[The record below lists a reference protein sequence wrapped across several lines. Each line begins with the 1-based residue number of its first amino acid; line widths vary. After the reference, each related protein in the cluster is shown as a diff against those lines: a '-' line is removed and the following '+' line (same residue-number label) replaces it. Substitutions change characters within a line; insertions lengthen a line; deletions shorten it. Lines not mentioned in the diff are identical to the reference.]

1 MSAEVMVSVSD
12 FVLAGFSGMLAFK
25 LLSRQTEMRRTKRWF
40 GIVLGAIAFS
50 ALLGGISHGFLPED
64 RSRLG
69 SLMWRAT
76 LMSIGPAAVGLWMLA
91 SLLLFRPATVER
103 ARTLG
108 LIALAIYVGVVLFE
122 YQNFMIALAVYL
134 PAAVLLLVAFAVNL
148 RNKRESFA
156 TDGLIAM
163 GLTLVAGLLQYMR
176 IGVHPI
182 YFNHNVLYHVFQGIA
197 VFFLYRAGSKWLE
210 PNSSSPPILKSQP
223 LIAKIG

>member
-12 FVLAGFSGMLAFK
+12 FVLAGFSGLLAFK
-25 LLSRQTEMRRTKRWF
+25 LLSQQTEMRRTRRWF
-40 GIVLGAIAFS
+40 GIVLAAIAFS
-50 ALLGGISHGFLPED
+50 ALLGGISHGFLPEE

-69 SLMWRAT
+69 ALMWRAT

-134 PAAVLLLVAFAVNL
+134 PAAVLLLVGFAVNL
-148 RNKRESFA
+148 RTKGEPFA
-156 TDGLIAM
+156 TDGLVAM
-163 GLTLVAGLLQYMR
+163 ALTLAAGLLQYLR
-176 IGVHPI
+176 IGFHPI
-182 YFNHNVLYHVFQGIA
+182 YFNHNVLYHFCQGVA

-210 PNSSSPPILKSQP
+210 PSGSRLPVLKSQP